1 MKRKN
6 IKKLEEKGL
15 KIIESFISIIQVRD
29 SKNNHE
35 ISWVKRFKF
44 DKNTEKY
51 FSDSEKKSSKELTP
65 ASDFVRIE
73 VDVFYKVLI
82 EDSIRKLS
90 AYESEFEFD
99 YFVVD
104 YILNELKNLKNIKVT
119 NRHFDPTEFTYTF
132 YSDDMSR
139 TVVIERSAEK
149 FVYNIYITKTVNV
162 KRYF

>member
-51 FSDSEKKSSKELTP
+51 FSDSEKKSSKELAP
-65 ASDFVRIE
+65 VSDFVRIE

-99 YFVVD
+99 YFVL
-104 YILNELKNLKNIKVT
+104 IIFST
-119 NRHFDPTEFTYTF
+119 N
-132 YSDDMSR
+132 
-139 TVVIERSAEK
+139 
-149 FVYNIYITKTVNV
+149 
-162 KRYF
+162 